1 MITRFFR
8 YFSNLLKD
16 HDFIYI
22 LKSGGLIFSSQ
33 VWTVITNL
41 ILNYIVA
48 KVYGANI
55 VGILALITSI
65 LNFTAVFGLS
75 GLNIATLKLIPE
87 HQVKFSNASSKGI
100 YKQIFKLVL
109 INTII
114 LSLIVFF
121 NSAYIAKT
129 FFNKPHLELYVK
141 LSALFLVP
149 FTFQMLNESAFKA
162 FKKIKAFVAISIF
175 TNTLKVAFLVLL
187 GYFIASSNLPIYI
200 VLSSFLLLF
209 ILGTMY
215 LFHFYKSQKQDVP
228 VKIEKDNYIRMMALP
243 MFLTAA
249 STVLIST
256 TDIFILSYY
265 LKESDVGVYYIVNR
279 LTNLITFMLLAVN
292 SVSAGNFSNYYS
304 SKQFDKLRS
313 SSKSATLVIF
323 AFSLPVTIILIIF
336 GKPILLFFGES
347 FLMGFIALIY
357 ISIGKLVNAATGSVG
372 WLLNM
377 TGNQSLYCAIVFIGG
392 VLNILLNFALI
403 PKMGINGAALA
414 NMVSMI
420 FINLVSLVYVKKKL
434 GFWNFFI

>member
-1 MITRFFR
+1 MRRKLSHYLFKLQ
-8 YFSNLLKD
+8 SDKE
-16 HDFIYI
+16 FIYV
-22 LKSGGLIFSSQ
+22 LKSGGLIFFSQ

-65 LNFTAVFGLS
+65 LNFVAVFGLS

-87 HQVKFSNASSKGI
+87 HQVKYSQASSKAI

-109 INTII
+109 INTFI
-114 LSLIVFF
+114 LSLVVFF
-121 NSAYIAKT
+121 NAAFIADT
-129 FFNKPHLELYVK
+129 FFGKPHLELYVK
-141 LSALFLVP
+141 LSAIFLLP
-149 FTFQMLNESAFKA
+149 FTLQLLNESAFKA
-162 FKKIKAFVAISIF
+162 LKKIKIFAAISIT
-175 TNTLKVAFLVLL
+175 TNTIKVIFLVLL
-187 GYFIASSNLPIYI
+187 GYFIASSDLPIYI
-200 VLSSFLLLF
+200 VLFCFLLLF
-209 ILGTMY
+209 ILGTSFLY
-215 LFHFYKSQKQDVP
+215 SSKASQRTVDRIKV
-228 VKIEKDNYIRMMALP
+228 EKDSYIRKMALP

-249 STVLIST
+249 SAVLLST

-265 LKESDVGVYYIVNR
+265 LDESHVGVYHIVNR
-279 LTNLITFMLLAVN
+279 LTNLITFMLLAIN
-292 SVSAGNFSNYYS
+292 SVSAGNFSTYYT

-313 SSKSATLVIF
+313 NSKSATLVIF
-323 AFSLPVTIILIIF
+323 VFSLPVTLILIIF

-347 FLMGFIALIY
+347 FLMGFVALIY

-377 TGNQSLYCAIVFIGG
+377 TGNQSTYCIIVLVGG
-392 VLNILLNFALI
+392 ALNIILNLILI
-403 PKMGINGAALA
+403 PNMGINGAALA

-420 FINLVSLVYVKKKL
+420 FINLISLVYVKKKL